1 MDFGAFSRGRTTG
14 NPDKTAA
21 SPRDRWYPLD
31 RQCSDR
37 DRELYEWVIDTL
49 GGEAEMTRETA
60 GWHMSRASA
69 LDVAVELTDV
79 LTAQLLAQRGS
90 NARAEIL
97 DLRMTLKSADPDDPG
112 AVAELTEKLA
122 SRIANLTP

>member
-1 MDFGAFSRGRTTG
+1 MSSTSR
-14 NPDKTAA
+14 
-21 SPRDRWYPLD
+21 
-31 RQCSDR
+31 
-37 DRELYEWVIDTL
+37 VVDTL

-97 DLRMTLKSADPDDPG
+97 DLRVTLESTDPNDPG
-112 AVAELTEKLA
+112 AVAELAEELA
-122 SRIANLTP
+122 SKIANRTP

>member
-1 MDFGAFSRGRTTG
+1 
-14 NPDKTAA
+14 
-21 SPRDRWYPLD
+21 
-31 RQCSDR
+31 
-37 DRELYEWVIDTL
+37 
-49 GGEAEMTRETA
+49 MTRETA

-97 DLRMTLKSADPDDPG
+97 DLRVTLESTDPNDPG
-112 AVAELTEKLA
+112 AVAELAEELA
-122 SRIANLTP
+122 SKIANRTP

>member
-1 MDFGAFSRGRTTG
+1 MHSVADVPLAIRTRLPRRLATAGIPSTG
-14 NPDKTAA
+14 NARIEIVSST
-21 SPRDRWYPLD
+21 SR
-31 RQCSDR
+31 
-37 DRELYEWVIDTL
+37 VVDTL

>member
-1 MDFGAFSRGRTTG
+1 
-14 NPDKTAA
+14 
-21 SPRDRWYPLD
+21 
-31 RQCSDR
+31 
-37 DRELYEWVIDTL
+37 
-49 GGEAEMTRETA
+49 MTRETA